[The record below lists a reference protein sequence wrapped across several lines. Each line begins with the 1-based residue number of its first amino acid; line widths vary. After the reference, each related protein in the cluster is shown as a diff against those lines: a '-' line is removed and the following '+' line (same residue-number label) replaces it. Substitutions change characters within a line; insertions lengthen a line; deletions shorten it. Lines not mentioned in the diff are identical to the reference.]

1 MGSNEKRKNTTVLAG
16 GLYLFVKN
24 GQPGILSKGEE
35 FLGFFFSEIQSSF
48 IFALSRFYFE
58 YGKFTVLFTGIFT
71 ISNMRTEQCVSVT
84 ELAKNTSGII
94 RRAPEMGAQYVFVN
108 NKPQAVILGM
118 RQFEQMQKALVEF

>member
-1 MGSNEKRKNTTVLAG
+1 M
-16 GLYLFVKN
+16 
-24 GQPGILSKGEE
+24 
-35 FLGFFFSEIQSSF
+35 
-48 IFALSRFYFE
+48 SRFYFE

-94 RRAPEMGAQYVFVN
+94 RRAPDMGAQYVFVN